1 MNDEQ
6 LLRYSRH
13 LLLEEID
20 VAGQEKLLSSHVLV
34 IGAGG
39 LGSAAAPYLAAA
51 GVGHITLM
59 DHDAVELTNLQRQ
72 IMHTE
77 SSIGKSK
84 VDSGKDFLQRLNSSI
99 QIETIQAKASS
110 SLLDELL
117 HSVNIVL
124 DCTDNFLTR
133 HLINASCVKHQ
144 IPLVSGSAL
153 KFDGQ
158 ISVFDPRN
166 PDSPCYACIFSPDEQ
181 FEEVS
186 CSSMGIFSPLV
197 GIIGAMQAAQALQV
211 LIGFGNSLVGRML
224 LWNGRNTQI
233 DEIRISRNSACSV
246 CGQAHYEL
254 RQQSL

>member
-20 VAGQEKLLSSHVLV
+20 VAGQETLLNSHVLV

-39 LGSAAAPYLAAA
+39 LGSAAVPYLAAA

-59 DHDAVELTNLQRQ
+59 DHDSVELTNLQRQ
-72 IMHTE
+72 VMHTE

-84 VDSGKDFLQRLNSSI
+84 VASGKEFLERLNSTI
-99 QIETIQAKASS
+99 QIETIQAKATS

-117 HSVNIVL
+117 PSVDVVL
-124 DCTDNFLTR
+124 DCTDNFSTR
-133 HLINASCVKHQ
+133 HLINAACVKNQ
-144 IPLVSGSAL
+144 TPLVSGSAL

-158 ISVFDPRN
+158 VSVFDPRN
-166 PDSPCYACIFSPDEQ
+166 SSSPCYACIFSPDEK

-211 LIGFGNSLVGRML
+211 LIGFGEPLVGRML
-224 LWNGRNTQI
+224 LWNGRTTQI
-233 DEIRISRNSACSV
+233 DEIRISRNAECSV
-246 CGQAHYEL
+246 CGSVH
-254 RQQSL
+254 

>member
-20 VAGQEKLLSSHVLV
+20 VAGQEKLLNAHALI

-51 GVGHITLM
+51 GVGYITLV
-59 DHDAVELTNLQRQ
+59 DHDQVELTNLQRQ

-77 SSIGKSK
+77 SSLGSSK
-84 VDSGKDFLQRLNSSI
+84 VDSGKVFLERLNTGI
-99 QIETIQAKASS
+99 RIEAIEAKASS

-117 HSVNIVL
+117 PSVDIVL
-124 DCTDNFLTR
+124 DCTDNFATR

-144 IPLVSGSAL
+144 TPLVSGSAL
-153 KFDGQ
+153 RFDGQ
-158 ISVFDPRN
+158 LSVFDPRN
-166 PDSPCYACIFSPDEQ
+166 TVSPCYACIFSPDEQ

-211 LIGFGNSLVGRML
+211 LIGFGEPLMGRML
-224 LWNGRNTQI
+224 LWNARTTQI
-233 DEIRISRNSACSV
+233 DEFKISRNTECSV
-246 CGQAHYEL
+246 CGQSH
-254 RQQSL
+254 

>member
-20 VAGQEKLLSSHVLV
+20 VVGQEKLLSAHALV

-51 GVGHITLM
+51 GVGHITLI
-59 DHDAVELTNLQRQ
+59 DHDDVELTNLQRQ
-72 IMHTE
+72 IMHAE
-77 SSIGKSK
+77 SSVGKSK
-84 VDSGKDFLQRLNSSI
+84 VSSGKEFLQWLNSTI
-99 QIETIQAKASS
+99 QIETIQAKATA

-117 HSVNIVL
+117 PSVHVVL
-124 DCTDNFLTR
+124 DCTDNFSTR
-133 HLINASCVKHQ
+133 HLINAACVKHQ

-153 KFDGQ
+153 QFDGQ
-158 ISVFDPRN
+158 VSVFNPRDPS
-166 PDSPCYACIFSPDEQ
+166 SPCYACIFSPSEQ

-186 CSSMGIFSPLV
+186 CSSMGVFSPLV

-211 LIGFGNSLVGRML
+211 LIGFGEPLVGRML
-224 LWNGRNTQI
+224 LWNGRTTQI
-233 DEIRISRNSACSV
+233 DEIRISRNEECLV
-246 CGQAHYEL
+246 CGSSH
-254 RQQSL
+254 

>member
-20 VAGQEKLLSSHVLV
+20 VAGQEKLLHSHVLV

-51 GVGHITLM
+51 GVGNITLL
-59 DHDAVELTNLQRQ
+59 DHDQVELTNLQRQ

-77 SSIGKSK
+77 NSVGKSK
-84 VDSGKDFLQRLNSSI
+84 VDSGKQFLEQLNSDVH
-99 QIETIQAKASS
+99 IETIQAKATT

-117 HSVNIVL
+117 PSVDIVL
-124 DCTDNFLTR
+124 DCTDNFSTR

-153 KFDGQ
+153 RFDGQ
-158 ISVFDPRN
+158 LSVFDPRKVS
-166 PDSPCYACIFSPDEQ
+166 SPCYACIFSPDEQ

-211 LIGFGNSLVGRML
+211 LIGFGEPLVGRML
-224 LWNGRNTQI
+224 LWNARTTQI
-233 DEIRISRNSACSV
+233 DEFKVSRNPECPV
-246 CGQAHYEL
+246 CGKAH
-254 RQQSL
+254 

>member
-20 VAGQEKLLSSHVLV
+20 VAGQERLLNSHVLV

-51 GVGHITLM
+51 GVSHITLV
-59 DHDAVELTNLQRQ
+59 DHDEVELTNLQRQ

-84 VDSGKDFLQRLNSSI
+84 VSSGKEFLQHLNSTI
-99 QIETIQAKASS
+99 QIETIQAKATD

-117 HSVNIVL
+117 PSVDVVL
-124 DCTDNFLTR
+124 DCTDNFSTR
-133 HLINASCVKHQ
+133 HLINAACVKHRA
-144 IPLVSGSAL
+144 PLVSGSAL

-158 ISVFDPRN
+158 VSVFDPRN
-166 PDSPCYACIFSPDEQ
+166 SNSPCYACIFSPDEQ

-211 LIGFGNSLVGRML
+211 LIGFGEPLVGRML
-224 LWNGRNTQI
+224 LWNGRTTQI
-233 DEIRISRNSACSV
+233 DEIRISRNPECSV
-246 CGQAHYEL
+246 CGSSH
-254 RQQSL
+254 

>member
-20 VAGQEKLLSSHVLV
+20 VAGQERLLQSHALV
-34 IGAGG
+34 IGTGG

-51 GVGHITLM
+51 GLGHITLI
-59 DHDAVELTNLQRQ
+59 DHDQVELTNLQRQ

-77 SSIGKSK
+77 NNVGKSK
-84 VDSGKDFLQRLNSSI
+84 VSSGIQFLQSLNSSI
-99 QIETIQAKASS
+99 QIETIEAKATT

-117 HSVNIVL
+117 PSVDIVL
-124 DCTDNFLTR
+124 DCTDNFSTR
-133 HLINASCVKHQ
+133 HLINASCVKHL

-153 KFDGQ
+153 RFDGQ

-166 PDSPCYACIFSPDEQ
+166 PTSPCYACIFSPEES

-186 CSSMGIFSPLV
+186 CASMGIFSPLV
-197 GIIGAMQAAQALQV
+197 GIIGAMQAAQALQF
-211 LIGFGNSLVGRML
+211 LIGFGEPLVGRML

-233 DEIRISRNSACSV
+233 DEIRISRNPDCPV
-246 CGQAHYEL
+246 CGKTH
-254 RQQSL
+254 

>member
-20 VAGQEKLLSSHVLV
+20 VAGQEKLLAAHVLV

-51 GVGHITLM
+51 GIGHITLI
-59 DHDAVELTNLQRQ
+59 DHDLVELTNLQRQ
-72 IMHTE
+72 IMHAE
-77 SSIGKSK
+77 SK
-84 VDSGKDFLQRLNSSI
+84 VGHSKTASGKQFLEQLNSSI
-99 QIETIQAKASS
+99 RVETIQAKATS
-110 SLLDELL
+110 SLLDDLL
-117 HSVNIVL
+117 PSVDIVL
-124 DCTDNFLTR
+124 DCTDNFTTR

-144 IPLVSGSAL
+144 TPLVSGSAL
-153 KFDGQ
+153 RFDGQ

-166 PDSPCYACIFSPDEQ
+166 SASPCYACIFSPDEK

-197 GIIGAMQAAQALQV
+197 GIIGTMQAAQALQMV
-211 LIGFGNSLVGRML
+211 IGFGEPLVGRML
-224 LWNGRNTQI
+224 LWDARTTRI
-233 DEIRISRNSACSV
+233 DEIKITRNADCSV
-246 CGQAHYEL
+246 CGTSH
-254 RQQSL
+254 

>member
-20 VAGQEKLLSSHVLV
+20 VAGQETLLNSHVLV

-39 LGSAAAPYLAAA
+39 LGSAAMPYLAAA

-59 DHDAVELTNLQRQ
+59 DHDTVELTNLQRQ

-77 SSIGKSK
+77 SGIVKSK
-84 VDSGKDFLQRLNSSI
+84 VASGKDFLRSLNSSI
-99 QIETIQAKASS
+99 RIETIQAKATE

-117 HSVNIVL
+117 PSIDVVL
-124 DCTDNFLTR
+124 DCTDNFSTR
-133 HLINASCVKHQ
+133 HLINAACVKNQ
-144 IPLVSGSAL
+144 TPLVSGSAL

-158 ISVFDPRN
+158 VSVFDPRN
-166 PDSPCYACIFSPDEQ
+166 SSSPCYACIFSPDEK

-211 LIGFGNSLVGRML
+211 LIGFGEPLVGRML
-224 LWNGRNTQI
+224 LWNGRTTQI
-233 DEIRISRNSACSV
+233 DEIRISRNTECSV
-246 CGQAHYEL
+246 CGSSH
-254 RQQSL
+254 

>member
-20 VAGQEKLLSSHVLV
+20 VPGQEKLLSSHVLI

-51 GVGHITLM
+51 GVGHITLI
-59 DHDAVELTNLQRQ
+59 DHDQVEITNLQRQ

-77 SSIGKSK
+77 KRLGKSK
-84 VDSGKDFLQRLNSSI
+84 VFSGKEFLHELNAGI
-99 QIETIQAKASS
+99 QIEIIEAKATS
-110 SLLDELL
+110 SLLDEILP
-117 HSVNIVL
+117 SVDVVL
-124 DCTDNFLTR
+124 DCTDNFVTR
-133 HLINASCVKHQ
+133 HLINASCVKHR

-153 KFDGQ
+153 RFDGQ
-158 ISVFDPRN
+158 ITVFDTRHTA
-166 PDSPCYACIFSPDEQ
+166 SPCYACIFSPDEN

-186 CSSMGIFSPLV
+186 CSSMGIFAPLV

-211 LIGFGNSLVGRML
+211 LIGFGDSLMGRML
-224 LWNGRNTQI
+224 LWNARTTQI
-233 DEIRISRNSACSV
+233 DEFKIDRNPQCLV
-246 CGQAHYEL
+246 CGQPH
-254 RQQSL
+254 

>member
-20 VAGQEKLLSSHVLV
+20 VAGQEKLLHSHVLV

-39 LGSAAAPYLAAA
+39 LGSAATPYLAAA
-51 GVGHITLM
+51 GVGNITLL
-59 DHDAVELTNLQRQ
+59 DHDQVELTNLQRQ

-77 SSIGKSK
+77 NSVGKSK
-84 VDSGKDFLQRLNSSI
+84 VDSGKQFLEQLNSDVH
-99 QIETIQAKASS
+99 IETIQAKATT

-117 HSVNIVL
+117 PSVDVVL
-124 DCTDNFLTR
+124 DCTDNFSTR

-153 KFDGQ
+153 RFDGQ
-158 ISVFDPRN
+158 LSVFDPRKVS
-166 PDSPCYACIFSPDEQ
+166 SPCYACIFSPDEQ

-211 LIGFGNSLVGRML
+211 LIGFGEPLVGRML
-224 LWNGRNTQI
+224 LWNARTTQI
-233 DEIRISRNSACSV
+233 DEFKVSRNPECPV
-246 CGQAHYEL
+246 CGKAH
-254 RQQSL
+254 

>member
-20 VAGQEKLLSSHVLV
+20 VAGQEKLLHSHVLV

-51 GVGHITLM
+51 GIGNITLV
-59 DHDAVELTNLQRQ
+59 DHDQVELTNLQRQ

-77 SSIGKSK
+77 NSVGKSK
-84 VDSGKDFLQRLNSSI
+84 VGSGKQFLEQLNSDI
-99 QIETIQAKASS
+99 HIETIQTKATA
-110 SLLDELL
+110 SLLDDLL
-117 HSVNIVL
+117 PSVDVVL
-124 DCTDNFLTR
+124 DCTDNFSTR
-133 HLINASCVKHQ
+133 HLINASCVKHK

-153 KFDGQ
+153 RFDGQ

-166 PDSPCYACIFSPDEQ
+166 ASSPCYACIFTPDEQ

-211 LIGFGNSLVGRML
+211 LIGFGEPLVGRML
-224 LWNGRNTQI
+224 LWNARTTQI
-233 DEIRISRNSACSV
+233 DEFKIARNPECPV
-246 CGQAHYEL
+246 CGKAH
-254 RQQSL
+254 